1 MQYSNLS
8 VLIVDP
14 NPGMRASLHNMLN
27 QSSISK
33 IEYAVSSGTA
43 IRQLGKKQYDIVLC
57 EYDLGSAS
65 NGQDGQQLLEDLR
78 HHKLIGPWTIFIMLT
93 SEGIYSKVVSAAEL
107 TPTDYILK
115 PFTVDVLSAR
125 INRAVER
132 RATFL
137 PTYHLIGQNNLRDA
151 VKACQAAETDF
162 PRHAADF
169 MRLRAELYMTLGELN
184 DAEQLYQSVIRAKPM
199 AWAQLGL
206 ARSLFAQKRYQE
218 ANYTLTRLIEQ
229 SPRLM
234 AAYDL
239 LAKTYQE
246 MGQPLQ
252 AKTVLDDAVAI
263 SPHMVRRLRHLGE
276 VALQAEDIN
285 AAERAFKQ
293 VVNKAKYS
301 EFRDPEDH
309 LNLVKTLVRKG
320 DANQAGGVIRDLER
334 SLRGNPNMEVC
345 RAIAAALVLAL
356 EGDDPAAIGELTAAV
371 AAVSASKGLSAQLR
385 IGLVQSC
392 LKNKLDK
399 EASDVV
405 VNLMNDTDSGVSME
419 QVVNVY
425 EKAGRADLAVG
436 LGQRIQ
442 QQVEDLMTDAADKS
456 EQGEHM
462 AAVIVLKQALRKT
475 PGNPVLLFASV
486 EAILAQLNSLGWDA
500 ALAEQCQHHLQTIAK
515 IDPKHVKLIE
525 LRDQYAGTQ
534 RKFGIAG

>member
-1 MQYSNLS
+1 MPYSNLS

-27 QSSISK
+27 QSSIAK

-78 HHKLIGPWTIFIMLT
+78 HHKLIGLYTIFIMLT
-93 SEGIYSKVVSAAEL
+93 SEGIQSKVVSAAEL

-115 PFTVDVLSAR
+115 PFTVDVLSGR
-125 INRAVER
+125 ISRAVER
-132 RATFL
+132 RAVFL
-137 PTYHLIGQNNLRDA
+137 PVYNMISQNNLRDA
-151 VKACQAAETDF
+151 VKACMAAERDY

-169 MRLRAELYMTLGELN
+169 MRLRAELHMQLGELPE
-184 DAEQLYQSVIRAKPM
+184 AEHLYQAIMRSKPM

-206 ARSLFAQKRYQE
+206 ARALFAQTRYQE
-218 ANYTLTRLIEQ
+218 ANYTLSRLVDQ
-229 SPRLM
+229 NPRLM

-239 LAKTYQE
+239 LARTYQE
-246 MGQPLQ
+246 MGQPMQ
-252 AKTVLDDAVAI
+252 AKAVLDDAVAI

-276 VALQAEDIN
+276 VALQAEDVS

-309 LNLVKTLVRKG
+309 LNLVKTLVQKR
-320 DANQAGGVIRDLER
+320 DATQAGGVIRDLER
-334 SLRGNPNMEVC
+334 SLRGNPNTEVC
-345 RAIAAALVLAL
+345 RAIASALLLAL
-356 EGDDPAAIGELTAAV
+356 EGDDPAAIEELGAAV
-371 AAVSASKGLSAQLR
+371 AAVSASKGLSSALR

-392 LKNKLDK
+392 LKNKMDK

-405 VNLMNDTDSGVSME
+405 VNLLNDGDSGVSMDH
-419 QVVNVY
+419 VVAVY
-425 EKAGRADLAVG
+425 EKAGRADLAQG
-436 LGQRIQ
+436 LGERIK
-442 QQVEDLMTDAADKS
+442 QQVEDLMVDAADKI
-456 EQGEHM
+456 EQGEHL

-486 EAILAQLNSLGWDA
+486 EAILAQLNSLGWDT
-500 ALAEQCQHHLQTIAK
+500 ALAEQCQVHLQTITK
-515 IDPKHVKLIE
+515 IDPKHPKLIT
-525 LRDQYAGTQ
+525 LRDQYANTQ
-534 RKFGIAG
+534 RKYGIAG